1 MNQNYIICIGRQL
14 GSGGKIIGE
23 QLAKNLH
30 IGFYDKELLNLA
42 AQKSGLEKKFFEHA
56 DEKSSGG
63 ILNSLLE
70 FRVPIV
76 GSSPLTFGSCLNSDS
91 LFKIQSDVI
100 RQLAQEQSCI
110 FVGRCADYIL
120 RDYPR
125 RIDIFISANKEDRI
139 NRLCE
144 LHNIN
149 EKQAE
154 EMIEKGDK
162 KRAAYYNYYSS
173 KTWGY
178 ADTYHLCI
186 NSSILGIEETIKFIQ
201 EFITREFQL

>member
-1 MNQNYIICIGRQL
+1 MNENYIICIGRQL
-14 GSGGKIIGE
+14 GSGGKVIGE
-23 QLAKNLH
+23 RLARQLN

-42 AQKSGLEKKFFEHA
+42 AQESGLDKKFFEHA
-56 DEKSSGG
+56 DEKTSGG

-70 FRVPIV
+70 LRVPLV

-100 RQLAQEQSCI
+100 RRLADEHSCI

-120 RDYPR
+120 RDHPK
-125 RIDIFISANKEDRI
+125 RIDIFISANQQDRI
-139 NRLCE
+139 ERLCK
-144 LHNIN
+144 LHGIT
-149 EKQAE
+149 EKDAA

-162 KRAAYYNYYSS
+162 KRATYYNYYSS

-186 NSSILGIEETIKFIQ
+186 NSSVLGIDETVNFIR
-201 EFITREFQL
+201 EFITRQFHL

>member
-1 MNQNYIICIGRQL
+1 MKENYIICIGRQL

-23 QLAKNLH
+23 RLAQQLN

-42 AQKSGLEKKFFEHA
+42 AQESGLDKKFFEHA

-70 FRVPIV
+70 LRVPLV
-76 GSSPLTFGSCLNSDS
+76 GSSPLTFGSYLNSDS

-100 RQLAQEQSCI
+100 RQLADKQSCI

-120 RDYPR
+120 RDHAR
-125 RIDIFISANKEDRI
+125 RIDIFISANKQDRI
-139 NRLCE
+139 DRLCK
-144 LHNIN
+144 LHGIKGK
-149 EKQAE
+149 EAE

-178 ADTYHLCI
+178 AETYHLCI
-186 NSSILGIEETIKFIQ
+186 NSSVLGVDETVNFIR
-201 EFITREFQL
+201 EFITRQFHL